1 MSSKSQIEQ
10 AIEPDLATIEGGRHD
25 YLGGISVA
33 QVYRDLGLGRYKA
46 VKAGKRTLLVV
57 PSVKRYVA
65 SLPPAKIKAP
75 TMRKRKGA

>member
-1 MSSKSQIEQ
+1 MLPEIDSSKERVL
-10 AIEPDLATIEGGRHD
+10 EPALATIEDGRRD

-57 PSVKRYVA
+57 PSVKRYVQVWRC
-65 SLPPAKIKAP
+65 K
-75 TMRKRKGA
+75 